1 MKKSGDRQ
9 GRKRFQR
16 MPASAISRRPEPS
29 GFFLLLHRYK
39 PRARSNV
46 APVAV
51 SWPQSVRCANH
62 SEKRSEG
69 RLTVSEINDLKKKL
83 AMSSRML
90 FNSGLVDYSGHIS
103 ARVPGSNHLLILPH
117 PVSRATVVADDMV
130 VTDFEGKLIEGK
142 YKAPSEI
149 YMHARAYKA
158 RSDIQSVAHLH
169 NHMVAVLSMVDK
181 PFFPAS
187 SNPGAFFG
195 PGPLP
200 VYMDPALIHTIEQGD
215 AVARSLGNG
224 DAVIL
229 RGHGSMVVGQAIEW
243 VFAACVDLEEAASRF
258 YKASLLGPV
267 RVYNED
273 ETRRV
278 MAGRRKGSVVQKIW
292 DHNLAKTKLA
302 GLMEGVG

>member
-1 MKKSGDRQ
+1 M
-9 GRKRFQR
+9 
-16 MPASAISRRPEPS
+16 
-29 GFFLLLHRYK
+29 
-39 PRARSNV
+39 
-46 APVAV
+46 
-51 SWPQSVRCANH
+51 
-62 SEKRSEG
+62 
-69 RLTVSEINDLKKKL
+69 SEISDLKKKL

-90 FNSGLVDYSGHIS
+90 FNAGLVDYSGHIS
-103 ARVPGSNHLLILPH
+103 ARVPGSNHLVILPH
-117 PVSRATVVADDMV
+117 PVSRALVVADDMV
-130 VTDFEGKLIEGK
+130 ITDFDGKLIEGK
-142 YKAPSEI
+142 YKAPSEV

-158 RSDIQSVAHLH
+158 RDDIQSVAHLH
-169 NHMVAVLSMVDK
+169 NHMVAVLSMVDT

-200 VYMDPALIHTIEQGD
+200 VYMDPALIHTIDQGD

-224 DAVIL
+224 DAVML

-278 MAGRRKGSVVQKIW
+278 MQGRRKDSVVQKIW
-292 DHNLAKTKLA
+292 DHNGAKTKLA
-302 GLMEGVG
+302 GLMEGIG